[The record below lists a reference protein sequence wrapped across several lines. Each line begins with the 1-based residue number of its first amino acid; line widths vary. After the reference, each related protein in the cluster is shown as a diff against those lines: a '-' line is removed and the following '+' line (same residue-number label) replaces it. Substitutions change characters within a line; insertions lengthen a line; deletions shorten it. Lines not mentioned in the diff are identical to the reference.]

1 MWFRFISR
9 CLTVSDADRNE
20 ICGSPFPISS
30 VKILVTTLEMSSSLP
45 GRHTA
50 SQKCIF
56 VNLKRKAGMLN
67 MYIFVDIYVFR
78 IWIFSCL
85 HQLCG
90 RIFFFLDVMLLKW
103 NRFLIPQQTKG
114 WFVLRFVLFFFST
127 WLFKLCLG
135 FSSLPLVFEN
145 MQMNWMLECFCVLG
159 QSQCIFFQ
167 RKCNMYS
174 F

>member
-1 MWFRFISR
+1 
-9 CLTVSDADRNE
+9 
-20 ICGSPFPISS
+20 
-30 VKILVTTLEMSSSLP
+30 MSSSLP
-45 GRHTA
+45 RRHTA

-56 VNLKRKAGMLN
+56 VNLKRKAGMFN

-114 WFVLRFVLFFFST
+114 WFVLRFVLFFSPHGSLNCVWDLAACLWCLKTCRWIECLNAFVFWVNHSAFT
-127 WLFKLCLG
+127 FKENAICTVFKIKTFHTLWLWNTVRDF
-135 FSSLPLVFEN
+135 
-145 MQMNWMLECFCVLG
+145 
-159 QSQCIFFQ
+159 
-167 RKCNMYS
+167 
-174 F
+174 